1 MGTISYRG
9 FRFPPSIIQNAIWL
23 YLRFGLSLRN
33 VEDLLA
39 ERGIEVTYETVRC
52 WVERFGPAFARV
64 LRRRRPRPHSTWH
77 LDEVYL
83 RIDGRWFSAVIRAL
97 DSKSEPRMDR
107 SSIKIAIIRPDHATI
122 LHFGHRDEV
131 FGGDR
136 LSTGRGEPHAKQN

>member
-64 LRRRRPRPHSTWH
+64 LRGRRPS
-77 LDEVYL
+77 
-83 RIDGRWFSAVIRAL
+83 
-97 DSKSEPRMDR
+97 
-107 SSIKIAIIRPDHATI
+107 
-122 LHFGHRDEV
+122 
-131 FGGDR
+131 
-136 LSTGRGEPHAKQN
+136 